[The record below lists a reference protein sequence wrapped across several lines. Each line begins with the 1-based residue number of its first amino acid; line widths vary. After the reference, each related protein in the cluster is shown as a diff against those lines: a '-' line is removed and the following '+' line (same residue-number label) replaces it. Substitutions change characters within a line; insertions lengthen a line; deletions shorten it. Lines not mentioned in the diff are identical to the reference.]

1 MVRRGQEVKKDRV
14 GAGDRE
20 GVAQSGSLVSIH

>member
-1 MVRRGQEVKKDRV
+1 VDVPVV

-20 GVAQSGSLVSIH
+20 GVVHSESWSRGFIASDIL